1 MNDILK
7 KGGITKLI
15 KIIQFKYPTLNF
27 NKSREYVEK
36 ARVMNRDSL
45 IGLRMGELMKLIK
58 GTMKIVDFRCRA
70 LGTHQ

>member
-45 IGLRMGELMKLIK
+45 IGLRMGELMKLI
-58 GTMKIVDFRCRA
+58 
-70 LGTHQ
+70 